1 MFYYLPFSFFISV
14 TCATSERIS
23 NENIPRKFKILFWS
37 VITIYTQ
44 TSSFFPSLAF
54 SFLRL
59 YESRKTNDDWRNGT
73 KANSK
78 SYSITTVCTT
88 NTNSIIRTFLPL
100 EGGRLQ
106 RTKNHFI
113 LKPHP
118 QKTIET
124 KTSRANISL
133 HLSLSLKHQLFN
145 PRPPIDYTR
154 KLNSLLAKSI
164 LELAKRPPSR
174 KKSNDPP
181 VSEPSKLYFT
191 NRGESATFRRCMH
204 KRSIIIH
211 IAFSPV
217 STLAF
222 IRLAFLL
229 PLGEAKGRRSE
240 GWRGENKWKEG
251 SGSCAKT
258 MAFVSTLVIHEN
270 NRASSRFL
278 NIFSL
283 SVCLSLAL
291 LLFFTSNPL
300 QPPRRLTVFP
310 RPFVV
315 FRSGFMRLLFLPRGR
330 I

>member
-1 MFYYLPFSFFISV
+1 MYDKY
-14 TCATSERIS
+14 
-23 NENIPRKFKILFWS
+23 KQH
-37 VITIYTQ
+37 YTNV
-44 TSSFFPSLAF
+44 SALG
-54 SFLRL
+54 R
-59 YESRKTNDDWRNGT
+59 RKT
-73 KANSK
+73 
-78 SYSITTVCTT
+78 
-88 NTNSIIRTFLPL
+88 
-100 EGGRLQ
+100 
-106 RTKNHFI
+106 TKNHFI

-133 HLSLSLKHQLFN
+133 HLSPSLSLSQASTFQ
-145 PRPPIDYTR
+145 PSPPIDYTR
-154 KLNSLLAKSI
+154 KLSSLLAKSI
-164 LELAKRPPSR
+164 LELAKQPASR
-174 KKSNDPP
+174 KKSSDPP

-258 MAFVSTLVIHEN
+258 MAFV
-270 NRASSRFL
+270 
-278 NIFSL
+278 
-283 SVCLSLAL
+283 C
-291 LLFFTSNPL
+291 
-300 QPPRRLTVFP
+300 PRWSFAKTTVRLRDF
-310 RPFVV
+310 
-315 FRSGFMRLLFLPRGR
+315 
-330 I
+330 

>member
-1 MFYYLPFSFFISV
+1 MYDKYKQHYTNVSTLGRRETTKDKKSLHPK
-14 TCATSERIS
+14 ATSSKNNR
-23 NENIPRKFKILFWS
+23 NQNF
-37 VITIYTQ
+37 
-44 TSSFFPSLAF
+44 SSKHLPPS
-54 SFLRL
+54 
-59 YESRKTNDDWRNGT
+59 
-73 KANSK
+73 
-78 SYSITTVCTT
+78 
-88 NTNSIIRTFLPL
+88 
-100 EGGRLQ
+100 
-106 RTKNHFI
+106 
-113 LKPHP
+113 
-118 QKTIET
+118 
-124 KTSRANISL
+124 
-133 HLSLSLKHQLFN
+133 LSLSQASTFQ
-145 PRPPIDYTR
+145 PSPPIDYTR

-164 LELAKRPPSR
+164 LQLAKRPPSR

-283 SVCLSLAL
+283 SVCLSVSLLLSFFSLHQIHCNPLGDLRFFHDHSWFFDLAL
-291 LLFFTSNPL
+291 CACCFSRVAEFKPTEFE
-300 QPPRRLTVFP
+300 QRFGMKIKIRRL
-310 RPFVV
+310 R
-315 FRSGFMRLLFLPRGR
+315 LPRSCVPRQRSHVCRPRSHVPECGV
-330 I
+330 